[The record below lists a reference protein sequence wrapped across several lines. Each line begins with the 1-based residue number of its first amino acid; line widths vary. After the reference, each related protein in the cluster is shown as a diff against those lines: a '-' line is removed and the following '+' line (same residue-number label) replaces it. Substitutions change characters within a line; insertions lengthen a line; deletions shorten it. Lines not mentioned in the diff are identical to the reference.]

1 MKLLLDEML
10 PPNLADALRERGVD
24 AVAVSGDPHLTG
36 RADADILAAA
46 AADGRAV
53 VTLDIRHFR
62 MLAGARSAA
71 GSGHAG
77 LVLVSAVDAPPT
89 FGWLLAELASLV
101 RSTPDGLDDREVWL

>member
-10 PPNLADALRERGVD
+10 PPRLATALRERGVD
-24 AVAVSGDPHLTG
+24 AISVSGDPALAG
-36 RADADILAAA
+36 RADADVLAAA

-62 MLAGARSAA
+62 ALAGSRSAA

-77 LVLVSAVDAPPT
+77 LILVSAVDAPPT
-89 FGWLLAELASLV
+89 FGWLLAELESLA
-101 RSTPDGLDDREVWL
+101 RSAPDGLDDREIWV